1 MKRLKQLLL
10 GLLAL
15 LVLVGMAAYFTPLDA
30 YAPKIER
37 SLSAQLHEK
46 VSIRHLKLAVLPLP
60 HLELL
65 DVSVGGQDG
74 IIIRS
79 VDVQLDMPSLL
90 VGKLAVRRILMKDGT
105 AHLAEVR
112 KLVGLLAKGSD
123 ELQGMAV
130 RELQFSG
137 MSLVAPG
144 MTLVPVEGRLE
155 FTHSGQLKVA
165 WFAMN
170 QQTASLTVLPQP
182 DRSFALV
189 VQAKGWSLP
198 PLPQLPLDELSL
210 VGVLGE
216 HELAV
221 QSFSAASR
229 GMRVVGSG
237 KLDFSDGW
245 RVQATLNRM
254 EVPLEQLMSLTG
266 RQVDLSGALSAQG
279 TLEAEAGSPELLKDN
294 FRFAGDV
301 QIRQLKARIDADFRH
316 PLVIDEIGARVA
328 VQPQRLELKGL
339 KAKLYGGKLTGAVNV
354 GRKDATLRGDIAA
367 SGIAMQR
374 LVDAFSDKVSFS
386 GNMESTAKF
395 TMRLDDFR
403 RFPANLQLDG
413 SFHVRDGVL
422 GKVDLAQAAGR
433 PGKVADDGGNTRFN
447 DLTGLLSVDAA
458 GYHFRKIKIISGA
471 LNAKGSMDIS
481 PASRLGGTLDVN
493 IKGTG
498 WLASIPMVI
507 SGTLDEPVIGPSK
520 SAMVGAAVG
529 TAILGPG
536 LGTTVGAR
544 VGGFLNKLFGGGN
557 DKTGSKDA
565 EPAQPAK
572 K

>member
-1 MKRLKQLLL
+1 
-10 GLLAL
+10 
-15 LVLVGMAAYFTPLDA
+15 
-30 YAPKIER
+30 
-37 SLSAQLHEK
+37 
-46 VSIRHLKLAVLPLP
+46 
-60 HLELL
+60 
-65 DVSVGGQDG
+65 
-74 IIIRS
+74 
-79 VDVQLDMPSLL
+79 
-90 VGKLAVRRILMKDGT
+90 
-105 AHLAEVR
+105 
-112 KLVGLLAKGSD
+112 
-123 ELQGMAV
+123 
-130 RELQFSG
+130 
-137 MSLVAPG
+137 
-144 MTLVPVEGRLE
+144 
-155 FTHSGQLKVA
+155 
-165 WFAMN
+165 
-170 QQTASLTVLPQP
+170 
-182 DRSFALV
+182 
-189 VQAKGWSLP
+189 
-198 PLPQLPLDELSL
+198 
-210 VGVLGE
+210 
-216 HELAV
+216 
-221 QSFSAASR
+221 
-229 GMRVVGSG
+229 
-237 KLDFSDGW
+237 
-245 RVQATLNRM
+245 
-254 EVPLEQLMSLTG
+254 LMSLTG

-520 SAMVGAAVG
+520 SAMAGAAVG
-529 TAILGPG
+529 TVILGPG

>member
-1 MKRLKQLLL
+1 MKWLKRSLL
-10 GLLAL
+10 GLSALLAL
-15 LVLVGMAAYFTPLDA
+15 GLAAAYLAPLDS
-30 YAPKIER
+30 YVPELER
-37 SLSAQLHEK
+37 MLGGQLHEP
-46 VSIRHLKLAVLPLP
+46 VRIGHLRFSALPLP
-60 HLELL
+60 HLELH
-65 DVSVGGQDG
+65 DVRLGGDEG
-74 IIIRS
+74 ISART
-79 VDVQLDMPSLL
+79 VDVAPDLQRLL
-90 VGKLAVRRILMKDGT
+90 AGEVAVGRIVVKDGS
-105 AHLAEVR
+105 AHLTEVR
-112 KLVGLLAKGSD
+112 KLVGLLVEDSG

-144 MTLVPVEGRLE
+144 MTLAPIEGRLE
-155 FTHSGQLKVA
+155 FTHAGQLKVA

-198 PLPQLPLDELSL
+198 ALPQLPLDELSL
-210 VGVLGE
+210 VGVLGAR
-216 HELAV
+216 ELAV

-229 GMRVVGSG
+229 GMRVAGSG

-279 TLEAEAGSPELLKDN
+279 TLETEAGSPELLKDN

-301 QIRQLKARIDADFRH
+301 QARRVRARIDADFRY
-316 PLVIDEIGARVA
+316 PLVIDEIRARVT

-339 KAKLYGGKLTGAVNV
+339 NAKLYGGRLTGAVNV

-374 LVDAFSDKVSFS
+374 LVGAFSDKVSFS

-395 TMRLDDFR
+395 TMRLDDFG
-403 RFPANLQLDG
+403 RFPANLQLNG

-422 GKVDLAQAAGR
+422 GKVDLAQAAGS
-433 PGKVADDGGNTRFN
+433 PGKVAADGGSTRFD
-447 DLTGLLSVDAA
+447 DLTGLLSVDTA
-458 GYHFRKIKIISGA
+458 GYHFRKIKIVSGV
-471 LNAKGSMDIS
+471 LHAKGSMDIS
-481 PASRLGGTLDVN
+481 PASRLGGTLDVD

-498 WLASIPMVI
+498 WLASMPMVI
-507 SGTLDEPVIGPSK
+507 SGTLDEPVIGLNK
-520 SAMVGAAVG
+520 SAMAGAAVG

-536 LGTTVGAR
+536 LGTAVGAK
-544 VGGFLNKLFGGGN
+544 VGGFLNKLFGGGS
-557 DKTGSKDA
+557 DKTGGKDA
-565 EPAQPAK
+565 VPAQPAK
-572 K
+572 Q